1 MHAAS
6 TVFGSRVKF
15 AESKNLCTCQFQALT
30 VLYSI
35 NAEGH
40 RVEISFNEIPPRIEI
55 NPQPQRL
62 LITPQVDKTTCA

>member
-1 MHAAS
+1 MLPPPFS
-6 TVFGSRVKF
+6 DLEYFTRR
-15 AESKNLCTCQFQALT
+15 SKNLCTCQFQALT